1 MVSADGNWQA
11 GQDSRLSVWVPKS
24 LLPLKE
30 SAARREMIGRSVGF
44 PGAKR
49 LLRARQSAPLAS
61 NILGSAFLTR
71 RTIWGG
77 GCFTEP
83 AQLNPAAVPLGS
95 ASLAAPSRRGEPSS

>member
-24 LLPLKE
+24 SLPLKE
-30 SAARREMIGRSVGF
+30 SAASREMIGRSVGS

-61 NILGSAFLTR
+61 NILGSALLTR
-71 RTIWGG
+71 RTIWGV

-83 AQLNPAAVPLGS
+83 VQVKRAAVQVGS
-95 ASLAAPSRRGEPSS
+95 SSLAAEILRDKPP